1 MQPLPHRQQMLVVG
15 RHQVRVPADPD
26 EKFVFYVQPVRQHR
40 RLHDRAID
48 IVQASMDIDDH
59 FARAPLTN
67 CLEHRADVFHQR
79 RASLKSDCQSRR
91 DLPVFQ
97 ERVPR
102 ILVADFLSMIRL
114 VPRIVRRPA
123 NRDGRQES
131 VAILVH
137 REDMVLIP
145 FLRMRRDLCR

>member
-1 MQPLPHRQQMLVVG
+1 
-15 RHQVRVPADPD
+15 
-26 EKFVFYVQPVRQHR
+26 
-40 RLHDRAID
+40 
-48 IVQASMDIDDH
+48 MDIDDH

-137 REDMVLIP
+137 RKDMVLIP
-145 FLRMRRDLCR
+145 FLRMRRDHCRWLTGTGVGCEKRRRYADHDSGKHRSHARRVYHQANRWRKLETRLIPRH